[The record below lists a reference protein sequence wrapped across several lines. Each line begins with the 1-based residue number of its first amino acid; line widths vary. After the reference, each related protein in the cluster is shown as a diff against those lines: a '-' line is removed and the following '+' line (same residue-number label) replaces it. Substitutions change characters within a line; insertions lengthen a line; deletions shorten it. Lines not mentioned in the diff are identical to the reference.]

1 MKSAVLKLKNIGKQ
15 FPGVEALKG
24 VDLDLYPG
32 EVHALVGVNG
42 AGKSTLVKILAG
54 VYQPDSGQIL
64 FNEKPVFLKGPQQ
77 ALDMGISV
85 VHQNFNLIHKMDVA
99 QNIFLARLPLL
110 GKVVKR
116 VDWGRIYAES
126 AQVLKRLHLDI
137 SPRTKVG
144 DLTVADQQMVEIA
157 KALARECQILILDE
171 PTSALSKQETDQLF
185 EKVLRLRG
193 EGVAIL
199 YISHRLEEI
208 KKIGDQLSVF
218 RDGMKIGS
226 DRVENV
232 RVDRIIEMMLGRE
245 IQNVFPWSRR
255 ELGKELLRVEGLTV
269 PGLIHDVNL
278 VLHEGEILG
287 IGGLVGARRTELA
300 HAIFGALPEQSGRV
314 MYQGKTV
321 KFKSP
326 RDAIR
331 VGIGLLPE
339 DKARHGIFS
348 PLTVANNITSA
359 GLDLIKGNCGLS
371 ISKERSVAQ
380 EYVRKLHIR
389 TPSINNT
396 MDSLSGGNQQ
406 KVMLAKA
413 MFTNSSVLIFDEPT
427 KGIDV
432 GAKEEIYHLI
442 IELACEKKGIIMIS
456 SEVPELLGM
465 SDRILVMKNG
475 RITAEM
481 AREEANQENIM
492 EAAL

>member
-1 MKSAVLKLKNIGKQ
+1 MSAILELKAVGKR

-24 VDLDLYPG
+24 VDLELHVN

-64 FNEKPVFLKGPQQ
+64 FRNKPVLLRGPQQ

-85 VHQNFNLIHKMDVA
+85 VHQNFNLIHKMDVG
-99 QNIFLARLPLL
+99 QNIFLARLPLQ
-110 GKVVKR
+110 GHVVKR

-126 AQVLKRLHLDI
+126 EQILKRLHLEID
-137 SPRTKVG
+137 PRTKVA
-144 DLTVADQQMVEIA
+144 DLPVADQQMIEIA
-157 KALARECQILILDE
+157 KALARECRILILDE
-171 PTSALSKQETDQLF
+171 PTSSLSKQETDQLF
-185 EKVLRLRG
+185 ERISTLRD

-208 KKIGDQLSVF
+208 KRIGDRLTVF
-218 RDGMKIGS
+218 RDGMKVGS

-232 RVDRIIEMMLGRE
+232 RVDTIIEMMLGRE
-245 IQNVFPWSRR
+245 IRNVFPWSPRQIG
-255 ELGKELLRVEGLTV
+255 EELLNVEGLSVT
-269 PGLIHDVNL
+269 GLIHNVNL
-278 VLHEGEILG
+278 TLHEGEILG

-300 HAIFGALPEQSGRV
+300 HAIFGAIHMHSGRV
-314 MYQGKTV
+314 TYRGRSV
-321 KFKSP
+321 HFRSP
-326 RDAIR
+326 KEAIR
-331 VGIGLLPE
+331 AGIGLLPE
-339 DKARHGIFS
+339 DKARHGMFS

-359 GLDLIKGNCGLS
+359 GLNLIKGRCGLNVG
-371 ISKERSVAQ
+371 KERAVAR

-389 TPSINNT
+389 TPSVRNT

-406 KVMLAKA
+406 KVMLAKS
-413 MFTNSSVLIFDEPT
+413 MFTHSSILIFDEPT

-432 GAKEEIYHLI
+432 GAKEEIYRLM
-442 IELACEKKGIIMIS
+442 IELAGEKKGLIMIS

-475 RITAEM
+475 RVTAEM
-481 AREEANQENIM
+481 SREEADQEKIM